1 MNRVRHWA
9 FQCVLSRLNLWHDMS
24 DVQLTEL
31 DAQVVR
37 TEDLS
42 GLRCPMPIL
51 RTKKALAQMSAGQI
65 LKVITTDPAA
75 VDDLAVFTQQTGHR
89 LLAQAPLSDEASN
102 PQIVA
107 HWIAHKE

>member
-24 DVQLTEL
+24 EVQLTEL

-89 LLAQAPLSDEASN
+89 LLAQALLNDESSN

>member
-24 DVQLTEL
+24 EVQLTEL

-51 RTKKALAQMSAGQI
+51 RTKKALAQMAAGAV
-65 LKVITTDPAA
+65 LKVTTTDSAA
-75 VDDLAVFTQQTGHR
+75 VDDLAIFCKQTGHV
-89 LLAQAPLSDEASN
+89 LLAQFPSDDGMSA
-102 PQIVA
+102 Q
-107 HWIAHKE
+107 HWIARKP

>member
-24 DVQLTEL
+24 EVQLTEL

-51 RTKKALAQMSAGQI
+51 RTKKALAQMAAGAV
-65 LKVITTDPAA
+65 LKVTTTDPAA
-75 VDDLAVFTQQTGHR
+75 VDDLAVFCKQTGHV
-89 LLAQAPLSDEASN
+89 LLAQSTSDDGVS
-102 PQIVA
+102 VR
-107 HWIAHKE
+107 HWIARKQQPI

>member
-9 FQCVLSRLNLWHDMS
+9 FQCALSRLNLWHDMS
-24 DVQLTEL
+24 EVQLTEL

-51 RTKKALAQMSAGQI
+51 RTKKALAQMSAGEV
-65 LKVITTDPAA
+65 LKVTTTDPAA
-75 VDDLAVFTQQTGHR
+75 VDDLAVFCKQTGHV
-89 LLAQAPLSDEASN
+89 LLAQSTSDDGVS
-102 PQIVA
+102 VR
-107 HWIAHKE
+107 HWIARKQQPI

>member
-9 FQCVLSRLNLWHDMS
+9 FQCALSRLNLWHDMS
-24 DVQLTEL
+24 EVQLAEL

-51 RTKKALAQMSAGQI
+51 RTKKALAQMQA
-65 LKVITTDPAA
+65 
-75 VDDLAVFTQQTGHR
+75 QQ
-89 LLAQAPLSDEASN
+89 
-102 PQIVA
+102 
-107 HWIAHKE
+107 KF

>member
-24 DVQLTEL
+24 EVQLTEL

-51 RTKKALAQMSAGQI
+51 RTKKALAQMATGAV
-65 LKVITTDPAA
+65 LKVTTTDPAA
-75 VDDLAVFTQQTGHR
+75 VDDLAVFCKQTGHV
-89 LLAQAPLSDEASN
+89 LLAQSTSDDGVS
-102 PQIVA
+102 VR
-107 HWIAHKE
+107 HWIARKQQPI

>member
-24 DVQLTEL
+24 EVQLTEL

-51 RTKKALAQMSAGQI
+51 RTKKALAQMSAGEV
-65 LKVITTDPAA
+65 LKVTTTDPAA
-75 VDDLAVFTQQTGHR
+75 VDDLAVFCKQTGHV
-89 LLAQAPLSDEASN
+89 LLAQSTSDDGVS
-102 PQIVA
+102 VR
-107 HWIAHKE
+107 HWIARKQQPI

>member
-1 MNRVRHWA
+1 MFIMDA
-9 FQCVLSRLNLWHDMS
+9 AELSAI
-24 DVQLTEL
+24 
-31 DAQVVR
+31 DAQVSR
-37 TEDLS
+37 TEELH

-89 LLAQAPLSDEASN
+89 LLAQALLNDEASN

>member
-1 MNRVRHWA
+1 MLIMDA
-9 FQCVLSRLNLWHDMS
+9 AELSAI
-24 DVQLTEL
+24 
-31 DAQVVR
+31 DAQVSR
-37 TEDLS
+37 TEELH

-89 LLAQAPLSDEASN
+89 LLAQTAQSDGQS
-102 PQIVA
+102 VA
-107 HWIAHKE
+107 HWIAHKD